1 MRRLT
6 IAILLVIVSV
16 MSAPVRV
23 LVIRGYMSYDRNTA
37 SQSSFIKCVNALSE
51 TDGGIDII
59 LFPEFA
65 FGGRDGTAW
74 GHPAVYFEWEN
85 DSVGFRTYPY
95 DSTNIYDRNAA
106 TYIDSLRYIAISET
120 CYIWASSCGEIID
133 GINYNTIPIFQPD
146 GKLYRLRRKCLYST
160 PVVARDTTI
169 HPDTVA
175 LKSGDT
181 IAVMTTI
188 CYENSALAPLLD
200 PIDPP
205 SPLWLLPHGTWTA
218 AGVPWMTYVTQKWV
232 WDPNPITLSGVW
244 SIPLD
249 GWVTY
254 DAVLISADIYGTE
267 WTAMGI
273 DNYGDDRDPI
283 AYEPL
288 AYIDERPN
296 WVLIDCNIPG
306 ISDTLPVVRAK
317 PSPEP
322 AFDRLTALPR
332 ISNFGPVFI
341 HGTTGTIEIYGPEGD
356 LITTL
361 RSDGD
366 FVVWEAGENGA
377 NPQGEYTIRSGGE
390 TTTITILE

>member
-1 MRRLT
+1 MKKAIIILSLIVLT
-6 IAILLVIVSV
+6 AI
-16 MSAPVRV
+16 SAPVRV
-23 LVIRGYMSYDRNTA
+23 LVIRGYTSYDRNNA
-37 SQSSFIKCVNALSE
+37 SRLSYIKGMDALEE

-65 FGGRDGTAW
+65 FGGRDGTSW

-85 DSVGFRTYPY
+85 DSVGFRTYPVDSSNSY
-95 DSTNIYDRNAA
+95 DMDAA
-106 TYIDSLRYIAISET
+106 TYIDSLRYMAISET
-120 CYIWASSCGEIID
+120 CYIWASSCGEVIS
-133 GINYNTIPIFQPD
+133 GINYNTTPIFHPNGRLD
-146 GKLYRLRRKCLYST
+146 RLRRKCLHST
-160 PVVARDTTI
+160 HVPARDTTI

-205 SPLWLLPHGTWTA
+205 SPLWLLPHGTWSTA
-218 AGVPWMTYVTQKWV
+218 GYPEWTHRTQKWI
-232 WDPNPITLSGVW
+232 WNPEPVSLSGVW
-244 SIPLD
+244 SIYTD
-249 GWVTY
+249 GWVTD
-254 DAVLISADIYGTE
+254 DAVLISADIFGTE

-273 DNYGDDRDPI
+273 DNYGNSRDPI

-288 AYIDERPN
+288 AYIDERPD

-322 AFDRLTALPR
+322 AYDRLTPLPR

-341 HGTTGTIEIYGPEGD
+341 HGAFGTIEIFGPEGEIVD
-356 LITTL
+356 VL
-361 RSDGD
+361 RAEGD
-366 FVVWEAGENGA
+366 FTVWEAGENGA
-377 NPQGEYTIRSGGE
+377 NPPGEYTIRSGGE
-390 TTTITILE
+390 TATITILE